1 MEKNELQYRLIHKKN
16 AIVKQ
21 DLKKNTILKK
31 SMIEFK
37 RTKLK
42 EEPLSL
48 NYIIGKKCIKDISKN
63 TIVKK
68 TMLENV
74 NKKITAIIGCRVDST
89 RLFAKPLQLVGKFRL
104 LMR

>member
-1 MEKNELQYRLIHKKN
+1 
-16 AIVKQ
+16 
-21 DLKKNTILKK
+21 
-31 SMIEFK
+31 MIEFK

-48 NYIIGKKCIKDISKN
+48 NYIIGKKCIKNISKN
-63 TIVKK
+63 TILKK

-89 RLFAKPLQLVGKFRL
+89 RLFAKPLQLVGKFRIL
-104 LMR
+104 DLHIEQIKKSKLIRSITHYPKKT